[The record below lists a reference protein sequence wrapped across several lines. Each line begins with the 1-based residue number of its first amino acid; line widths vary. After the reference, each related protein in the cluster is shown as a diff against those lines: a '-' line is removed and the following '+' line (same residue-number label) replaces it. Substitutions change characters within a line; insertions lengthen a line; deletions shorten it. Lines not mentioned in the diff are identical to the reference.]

1 MPLGFSFGPQ
11 VGTQDKEKQVKELLD
26 NFNEVN
32 RELTEKKKE
41 CERLQ
46 VSLRDA

>member
-11 VGTQDKEKQVKELLD
+11 VAPQDKEKQVKELLD

-32 RELTEKKKE
+32 RELI
-41 CERLQ
+41 
-46 VSLRDA
+46 